1 MLEPTNTS
9 DAASA
14 DRVGQNRRFGL
25 AALAASRKAK
35 EGGSALL
42 ARFTTKLSRSASAR
56 QQPSKESAPPTSA
69 LSSQSDRADRVQIS
83 LATISAS
90 RRSAASSA
98 NRVQDGQSLS
108 TLRDTSTGVQ
118 QFSSGPL
125 QSDGGRRSSSLFGL
139 SNSGQGL
146 VLRLRG
152 QVRPSSPLNALRVGG
167 SGGIQS
173 SGGISSLT
181 SLHRA
186 NAQLSGLRTA
196 LTGNDNSSPL
206 LLSASSSSRSLGG
219 FGQAATTRSAFDFI
233 G

>member
-14 DRVGQNRRFGL
+14 RRVGQNRRFGL

-69 LSSQSDRADRVQIS
+69 LSSESDRADRVQIS

-90 RRSAASSA
+90 RRSAASRA

-108 TLRDTSTGVQ
+108 ALRDTSTGVQ

-152 QVRPSSPLNALRVGG
+152 QVRPSPLNALRVGG

-196 LTGNDNSSPL
+196 LTGNDNSSRL

>member
-35 EGGSALL
+35 EGGSA
-42 ARFTTKLSRSASAR
+42 
-56 QQPSKESAPPTSA
+56 
-69 LSSQSDRADRVQIS
+69 
-83 LATISAS
+83 
-90 RRSAASSA
+90 
-98 NRVQDGQSLS
+98 RVQDGQSLS
-108 TLRDTSTGVQ
+108 ALRDTSTGVQ

-196 LTGNDNSSPL
+196 LTGNDNSSRL

>member
-1 MLEPTNTS
+1 MLEPTNTP

-14 DRVGQNRRFGL
+14 RRVGQNRRFGL
-25 AALAASRKAK
+25 ATLAASRKAK

-42 ARFTTKLSRSASAR
+42 ARFTTKLSRSA
-56 QQPSKESAPPTSA
+56 
-69 LSSQSDRADRVQIS
+69 
-83 LATISAS
+83 AS
-90 RRSAASSA
+90 RA

-108 TLRDTSTGVQ
+108 ALRDTSTGVQ
-118 QFSSGPL
+118 QFSPGPL

-186 NAQLSGLRTA
+186 NAQLSGVRTA
-196 LTGNDNSSPL
+196 LTGNDNSSRL